1 MPTSVPAPRELRR
14 IAVEAA
20 AACAPRL
27 ARAFRSTPAALDLA
41 TKRNSHDLV
50 TVHDGATE
58 DELVRLLGAAVPGSR
73 FVGEEG
79 GSRGPDGSGD
89 GSGAGSGDKTGPERV
104 DEHALTPAEADA
116 AAPAHTLEWII
127 DPIDGTANFAHGFAM
142 FSISVAAAVDGVVVA
157 GVVLDPVNGLEFSA
171 DDDGAYLNGERFG
184 HAGARTD
191 APADGARAGASE
203 ATVEATA
210 EQALN
215 LVTSYPS
222 AEALAIDGPAA
233 LDRFGRLVDTYA
245 TVRRT
250 VSGALELA
258 YTAIGWADVTLG
270 VDTNPWDVGVG
281 QLLVRRAG
289 GHYLA
294 RFYDTDGP
302 ERREP
307 HLAPC
312 YVAIAPG
319 RTAPT
324 AVRIVEETVTARRA
338 AGQHRAT
345 TGPQP
350 VR

>member
-27 ARAFRSTPAALDLA
+27 VRAFRSTPADLDLA
-41 TKRNSHDLV
+41 TKRNPHDLV

-79 GSRGPDGSGD
+79 GSRGPDAEGD
-89 GSGAGSGDKTGPERV
+89 ATGPETV
-104 DEHALTPAEADA
+104 EEHALTSAEADA
-116 AAPAHTLEWII
+116 ATPSHTLEWII

-157 GVVLDPVNGLEFSA
+157 GAVLDPVNGLEFSA
-171 DDDGAYLNGERFG
+171 DDDGAYLNGDRFG
-184 HAGARTD
+184 SPETWPGGPGGSLPAESA
-191 APADGARAGASE
+191 APE
-203 ATVEATA
+203 H
-210 EQALN
+210 ALN

-294 RFYDTDGP
+294 RFYDTESP

-312 YVAIAPG
+312 YVAVAPG

-324 AVRIVEETVTARRA
+324 AVRLLEETVTARRVVK
-338 AGQHRAT
+338 AGQRPALE
-345 TGPQP
+345 GNRPGMP
-350 VR
+350 RV

>member
-1 MPTSVPAPRELRR
+1 MPTSLPATRELRR

-27 ARAFRSTPAALDLA
+27 VQAFRSTPADLDVS
-41 TKRNSHDLV
+41 TKRNPHDLV

-58 DELVRLLGAAVPGSR
+58 DELVRLLSAAVPGSR

-79 GSRGPDGSGD
+79 GTRGPDGRDD
-89 GSGAGSGDKTGPERV
+89 GTDDGPGQEQV
-104 DEHALTPAEADA
+104 DEHALSPAEADA
-116 AAPAHTLEWII
+116 AATPHTLEWII

-142 FSISVAAAVDGVVVA
+142 FSVSIAAAVDGVVVA

-184 HAGARTD
+184 SPEVRAEGPGPA
-191 APADGARAGASE
+191 AP
-203 ATVEATA
+203 TA
-210 EQALN
+210 ESAAPEQALN

-222 AEALAIDGPAA
+222 AEALALDGPVA

-294 RFYDTDGP
+294 RFYDTEGP
-302 ERREP
+302 ERRAP

-312 YVAIAPG
+312 YVAVAPG

-324 AVRIVEETVTARRA
+324 AVRILEETVTVRRA
-338 AGQHRAT
+338 AGHPT
-345 TGPQP
+345 TTDRQP

>member
-20 AACAPRL
+20 SACAPRL
-27 ARAFRSTPAALDLA
+27 VQAFRSTPADLDLA
-41 TKRNSHDLV
+41 TKRNTHDLV

-58 DELVRLLGAAVPGSR
+58 NELVRLLSAAVPGSR

-79 GSRGPDGSGD
+79 GARGPDGM
-89 GSGAGSGDKTGPERV
+89 
-104 DEHALTPAEADA
+104 DEHALTPTEADA
-116 AAPAHTLEWII
+116 ATASHTLEWII

-171 DDDGAYLNGERFG
+171 DDGGAYLNGERFG
-184 HAGARTD
+184 ARESGSGAAGPEGQGTSVPVTAS
-191 APADGARAGASE
+191 APPE
-203 ATVEATA
+203 H
-210 EQALN
+210 ALN

-222 AEALAIDGPAA
+222 AEALGIDGPVA
-233 LDRFGRLVDTYA
+233 LERFGRLVDAYA

-302 ERREP
+302 ERRAP

-312 YVAIAPG
+312 YVAVAPG

-324 AVRIVEETVTARRA
+324 AVRILEETVTARRVV
-338 AGQHRAT
+338 GHRGT
-345 TGPQP
+345 P
-350 VR
+350 VLG

>member
-14 IAVEAA
+14 VAAEAA

-27 ARAFRSTPAALDLA
+27 VRAFRSTPADLDLS
-41 TKRNSHDLV
+41 TKRNTHDLV

-58 DELVRLLGAAVPGSR
+58 NELVRLLGAAVPGSR

-79 GSRGPDGSGD
+79 GTRGPDG
-89 GSGAGSGDKTGPERV
+89 V
-104 DEHALTPAEADA
+104 DEHALTPVEAGAA
-116 AAPAHTLEWII
+116 AAPHTLEWII

-171 DDDGAYLNGERFG
+171 DDDGAYLNGQRFG
-184 HAGARTD
+184 SRGAGAPAAGPGGQD
-191 APADGARAGASE
+191 AVAPAE
-203 ATVEATA
+203 APAPDEH
-210 EQALN
+210 ALN

-222 AEALAIDGPAA
+222 AEALDVDGPVA
-233 LDRFGRLVDTYA
+233 LERFGRLVDAYA

-312 YVAIAPG
+312 YVAVAPG

-324 AVRIVEETVTARRA
+324 AVRVLEETVTARRA
-338 AGQHRAT
+338 AGHRTA
-345 TGPQP
+345 G
-350 VR
+350 VRG

>member
-1 MPTSVPAPRELRR
+1 MRR
-14 IAVEAA
+14 VAVEAA

-27 ARAFRSTPAALDLA
+27 VRAFRSTPADLDLS
-41 TKRNSHDLV
+41 TKRNTHDLV

-58 DELVRLLGAAVPGSR
+58 NELVRLLGAAVPGSR

-79 GSRGPDGSGD
+79 GARGPDG
-89 GSGAGSGDKTGPERV
+89 V
-104 DEHALTPAEADA
+104 DDHALTLVEAGA
-116 AAPAHTLEWII
+116 AAATHTLEWII

-171 DDDGAYLNGERFG
+171 DDDGAYLNGQRFG
-184 HAGARTD
+184 SRGSG
-191 APADGARAGASE
+191 APAAGPGGQDAVAPVGAPAPDE
-203 ATVEATA
+203 H
-210 EQALN
+210 ALN

-222 AEALAIDGPAA
+222 AEALDVDGPVA
-233 LDRFGRLVDTYA
+233 LERFGRLVDAYA

-258 YTAIGWADVTLG
+258 YTAIGWADVTMG
-270 VDTNPWDVGVG
+270 MDTNPWDVGVG

-312 YVAIAPG
+312 YVAVAPG

-324 AVRIVEETVTARRA
+324 AVRVLEETVTARRA
-338 AGQHRAT
+338 AGHRTA
-345 TGPQP
+345 G
-350 VR
+350 VRADRVDRASTP

>member
-20 AACAPRL
+20 SACAPRL
-27 ARAFRSTPAALDLA
+27 VHAFRSAPADLDLA
-41 TKRNSHDLV
+41 TKRNTHDLV

-58 DELVRLLGAAVPGSR
+58 NELVRLLSAAVPGSR

-79 GSRGPDGSGD
+79 GARGPDGM
-89 GSGAGSGDKTGPERV
+89 
-104 DEHALTPAEADA
+104 DEHALTPAETGATTPPHA
-116 AAPAHTLEWII
+116 LEWII

-157 GVVLDPVNGLEFSA
+157 GVVLDPVNRLEFSA
-171 DDDGAYLNGERFG
+171 DDGGAYLNGERFG
-184 HAGARTD
+184 SQEAGAEAAGPDGLGTSVPATGS
-191 APADGARAGASE
+191 APPE
-203 ATVEATA
+203 H
-210 EQALN
+210 ALN

-222 AEALAIDGPAA
+222 AEALGIDGPVA
-233 LDRFGRLVDTYA
+233 LDRFGRLVDAYA

-302 ERREP
+302 ERRAP

-312 YVAIAPG
+312 YVAVAPG

-324 AVRIVEETVTARRA
+324 AVRILEETVTARRA
-338 AGQHRAT
+338 AGHRVT
-345 TGPQP
+345 P
-350 VR
+350 VLG

>member
-1 MPTSVPAPRELRR
+1 MPPTVPSPRELRR

-27 ARAFRSTPAALDLA
+27 VRAFRSAPADLA
-41 TKRNSHDLV
+41 LTTKRNPHDLL

-58 DELVRLLGAAVPGSR
+58 DELVRQLSAAVPGSR

-79 GSRGPDGSGD
+79 GARGPDGV
-89 GSGAGSGDKTGPERV
+89 A
-104 DEHALTPAEADA
+104 AEAA
-116 AAPAHTLEWII
+116 TTATPHALEWIL

-142 FSISVAAAVDGVVVA
+142 FSISIAAAVDGVVVA
-157 GVVLDPVNGLEFSA
+157 GVVLDPVNGLEFSV
-171 DDDGAYLNGERFG
+171 DEDGAYLNGERFG
-184 HAGARTD
+184 APVAGTA
-191 APADGARAGASE
+191 APAQATPDGSGPPE
-203 ATVEATA
+203 H
-210 EQALN
+210 ALN

-222 AEALAIDGPAA
+222 AEALGIDGPMA

-289 GHYLA
+289 GRYVA

-312 YVAIAPG
+312 YVAVGPG
-319 RTAPT
+319 RSAPT
-324 AVRIVEETVTARRA
+324 AVRILEETVTARRA
-338 AGQHRAT
+338 AGHRVGGHRAST
-345 TGPQP
+345 DSQP

>member
-1 MPTSVPAPRELRR
+1 MPTTLPVPRELRR

-20 AACAPRL
+20 TACAPRL
-27 ARAFRSTPAALDLA
+27 VRAFRASPADLDLT
-41 TKRNSHDLV
+41 TKRNPHDLV

-58 DELVRLLGAAVPGSR
+58 EELVRLLSAAVPGSR

-79 GSRGPDGSGD
+79 GTRGPDGADAGP
-89 GSGAGSGDKTGPERV
+89 GSEEV
-104 DEHALTPAEADA
+104 DEHALTPAEAA
-116 AAPAHTLEWII
+116 AGAAQHTLEWIL

-142 FSISVAAAVDGVVVA
+142 FSISIAAAVDGVVVA

-184 HAGARTD
+184 AAGAGAGRPETSCLPAASGTSAD
-191 APADGARAGASE
+191 SAAPE
-203 ATVEATA
+203 H
-210 EQALN
+210 ALN

-222 AEALAIDGPAA
+222 AEALGIDGPMA

-258 YTAIGWADVTLG
+258 YTAIGWADATLG
-270 VDTNPWDVGVG
+270 VDTNPWDVAVG

-312 YVAIAPG
+312 YVAVSPG

-324 AVRIVEETVTARRA
+324 AVRILEETVTARRVA
-338 AGQHRAT
+338 ATGQRPALD
-345 TGPQP
+345 GEPAGMP
-350 VR
+350 RV

>member
-1 MPTSVPAPRELRR
+1 MPTTVPASRELRR

-20 AACAPRL
+20 TACAPRL
-27 ARAFRSTPAALDLA
+27 VQAFRSIPAELNLS

-50 TVHDGATE
+50 TVHDRDTE
-58 DELVRLLGAAVPGSR
+58 DHLVRLLGAAVPGSR

-79 GSRGPDGSGD
+79 GARSPDDAASDELGVVR
-89 GSGAGSGDKTGPERV
+89 EV
-104 DEHALTPAEADA
+104 DEHALTAIEAEAA
-116 AAPAHTLEWII
+116 AERHTVEWII

-142 FSISVAAAVDGVVVA
+142 FSLSIAAAVDGVVVA
-157 GVVLDPVNGLEFSA
+157 GVVLDPVNGLEFSV

-184 HAGARTD
+184 
-191 APADGARAGASE
+191 APSADSGDRAGTPAPGE
-203 ATVEATA
+203 HAM
-210 EQALN
+210 N

-222 AEALAIDGPAA
+222 AEALGIDGPVA
-233 LDRFGRLVDTYA
+233 LERFGRLVDTYA

-258 YTAIGWADVTLG
+258 YTAIGWADATLG

-294 RFYDTDGP
+294 RFYDAEGP

-307 HLAPC
+307 HVAPC
-312 YVAIAPG
+312 YVAVAPG

-324 AVRIVEETVTARRA
+324 AVRILEETVATRRA
-338 AGQHRAT
+338 AAPSPVPAT
-345 TGPQP
+345 LP
-350 VR
+350 